1 MNNVSKYGQVR
12 TEEYRGEKK
21 ETNILRTEPA
31 EEPPALIGRTST
43 DLHLDDG
50 IGSFGHAPK
59 KSSGVGVPKGPATT
73 PDSSFHGFCPCPV
86 DSKSQS

>member
-1 MNNVSKYGQVR
+1 MDKS
-12 TEEYRGEKK
+12 
-21 ETNILRTEPA
+21 NILRTEPA

-59 KSSGVGVPKGPATT
+59 KSSGVGVPKGPAAK
-73 PDSSFHGFCPCPV
+73 PDLQFPRVLPLPC
-86 DSKSQS
+86 